1 MPPGTA
7 PDHNQAL
14 LDHIVRSKSVHL
26 DIHTHDLASLHL
38 MVFTKTNHQFTIMG
52 ETSAVVINDKYNNKE
67 QKELNRS
74 YSY

>member
-1 MPPGTA
+1 
-7 PDHNQAL
+7 
-14 LDHIVRSKSVHL
+14 
-26 DIHTHDLASLHL
+26 
-38 MVFTKTNHQFTIMG
+38 MG